1 MKRRLGY
8 FILLA
13 GIFLSAC
20 STAGR
25 SDDSRATTIS
35 PSAAKINAAA
45 EQAAEDD
52 GIGAPTEAPESTVGD
67 SNDPQA
73 VDELRT
79 NPRVEVPDNLRVN
92 WLLPPDGIRP
102 VYNPEFVPAAEAP
115 LDDEELVIGVS
126 LEDEA
131 KAYPITVLRF
141 REMVNDELAGWPI
154 LVTW

>member
-1 MKRRLGY
+1 MKRRLGFY
-8 FILLA
+8 ILLA

-20 STAGR
+20 STTAR
-25 SDDSRATTIS
+25 QDETRASTIS
-35 PSAAKINAAA
+35 PSTADLNAA
-45 EQAAEDD
+45 ERAAETKEVEGPASPEPPIVEPDEVTAGEP
-52 GIGAPTEAPESTVGD
+52 GI
-67 SNDPQA
+67 
-73 VDELRT
+73 
-79 NPRVEVPDNLRVN
+79 NPRIEVPGDLRVR

-102 VYNPEFVPAAEAP
+102 VYDPEFATAAEAP